1 MLCRSC
7 QELQSRSRR
16 KKPSRQSPAAG
27 RDQLCSRCGHLLSP
41 EDMVQRVAAKQSQLA
56 RFGLGTTRRPI
67 LERKPP
73 RRER

>member
-7 QELQSRSRR
+7 HARQSRSRG

-41 EDMVQRVAAKQSQLA
+41 EDMVQRVVAKQSQLA
-56 RFGLGTTRRPI
+56 RFGLGGTRRPI
-67 LERKPP
+67 LGPKPP
-73 RRER
+73 RKDR